1 MESGIYEENE
11 SVAWNAL
18 VPLVIKLREFYDF
31 SKKLNVIVPKI
42 LVVLCS
48 DNDENRINVSNSK

>member
-1 MESGIYEENE
+1 M
-11 SVAWNAL
+11 
-18 VPLVIKLREFYDF
+18 PLVIKLREFYDF

-48 DNDENRINVSNSK
+48 DNDENRMNVSNSK